1 MSWTELWGTIP
12 PYYLPCLTR
21 ALGFKVETGKK
32 AVEKISV
39 PVLFGLN
46 GIPEKSFEADA
57 YHTELKTVVARA

>member
-1 MSWTELWGTIP
+1 MDRTVGNHTTVLPSV
-12 PYYLPCLTR
+12 PYAR